1 MMVQKRFVIGPY
13 SFTRAETHPAEVE
26 GEVVVRVEAE
36 LRSDESLLY
45 LDCVIGLL
53 QGAVQYL
60 KFELPN
66 NPSGSERKA
75 QIANILSRVRD
86 IQREIEGMPI

>member
-1 MMVQKRFVIGPY
+1 MVDKKFRISAY
-13 SFTRAETHPAEVE
+13 SFTRAEKHPAEVG
-26 GEVVVRVEAE
+26 GEVVVKVDAE

-53 QGAVQYL
+53 HGAGQYL
-60 KFELPN
+60 ELEVYN
-66 NPSGSERKA
+66 NPPDGERRA
-75 QIANILSRVRD
+75 QIASLQSRVRD